1 MKPQQVLSHHGKSF
15 ALGARF
21 LSKTTRHDVT
31 LLYAFARVADDLADE
46 EHLGS
51 LPERMAQL
59 QAMHRDALRPDAH
72 STELAHEVGRML
84 ARCGAQSEVLA
95 HFLTSLQQDSGSRH
109 IETEQEL
116 MQFAHGVAGT
126 VGQLL
131 CPLLGAP
138 AHAQR
143 YALALGM
150 AMQLTNIARDVVED
164 AARGRCYIPAQ
175 WGVSMQA
182 LAKPQSSE
190 QAVLSFA
197 AIKQLLALADELYA
211 FAAGGIAQ
219 IPQRNRRAIV
229 VASALYRA
237 IGQKILQ
244 RGAAQYWQGRCS
256 LSGWEKCRVL
266 AKSMG
271 ASQPV
276 TQSSQEFAQVTLKH
290 LGHLPGFPV

>member
-1 MKPQQVLSHHGKSF
+1 MKPQQILSHHGKSF

-21 LSKTTRHDVT
+21 LSKPTRHDVT

-59 QAMHRDALRPDAH
+59 QAMQRDALQPDAH

-84 ARCGAQSEVLA
+84 TRCGAQPEVLA
-95 HFLTSLQQDSGSRH
+95 HFLSSLQLDSGPRH
-109 IETEQEL
+109 LQTEQEL

-164 AARGRCYIPAQ
+164 AARSRCYIPAQ
-175 WGVSMQA
+175 WGLSMQA
-182 LAKPQSSE
+182 LAAPPSPE
-190 QAVLSFA
+190 QAALAFA
-197 AIKQLLALADELYA
+197 AIERLLALADELYA
-211 FAAGGIAQ
+211 FAAIGFAQ
-219 IPQRNRRAIV
+219 IAQRNRRAIV
-229 VASALYRA
+229 VASNLYRA
-237 IGQKILQ
+237 IGQKIQQ

-256 LSGWEKCRVL
+256 LNGWEKCKILV
-266 AKSMG
+266 KSLS
-271 ASQPV
+271 ASRSVAQ
-276 TQSSQEFAQVTLKH
+276 TSSELLQVTFQH
-290 LGHLPGFPV
+290 LRHLPGFPV

>member
-1 MKPQQVLSHHGKSF
+1 MKPQQILSHHGKSF

-59 QAMHRDALRPDAH
+59 QAMQRDALQPDAQ

-95 HFLTSLQQDSGSRH
+95 HFLISLQQDSGSRH
-109 IETEQEL
+109 LQTEQEL

-138 AHAQR
+138 QDAQR

-150 AMQLTNIARDVVED
+150 AMQFTNIARDVVED

-175 WGVSMQA
+175 WGLSLQELSA
-182 LAKPQSSE
+182 PASLAQK
-190 QAVLSFA
+190 AASFA
-197 AIKQLLALADELYA
+197 AITRLLSLADEFYT
-211 FAAGGIAQ
+211 FATLGFAQ

-229 VASALYRA
+229 VASSLYRA
-237 IGQKILQ
+237 IGQKIVQ

-256 LSGWEKCRVL
+256 LNAWEKCVVVARNF
-266 AKSMG
+266 KSSG
-271 ASQPV
+271 QVAESTHALP
-276 TQSSQEFAQVTLKH
+276 QSTLQH
-290 LGHLPGFPV
+290 LQQMPGFPV